1 MREIPAPAAY
11 RPGTNRSLRNQ
22 RDPIFMKG
30 GRCSRLRPRR
40 ARAELRQPF
49 QPQRGRSKRITDRH
63 MTGQTTRTITTP
75 LALTCTHSARLMS
88 PWFVQQSE
96 YDPAKATY
104 LPLVNGEKTFGAV
117 FDAIMG
123 AQHSIDILCWGFQPS
138 MYFKRGTDGAGS
150 PSIGDLLA
158 TKGEQ
163 GVKVRLLVWSDFF
176 NLSHTSEDMMPGNHG
191 PTGLATAAKD
201 GRTHAQEE
209 YDWLWYHRA
218 NLNNVTAHG
227 LADRAITV
235 TTAFFPGVLTDRAV
249 DSLRSRKL
257 QPLKNIEFATRDF
270 NLWERGEIAYRT
282 WLSGPAGARVM
293 RTENTAAM
301 TGEPSHHQK
310 MVLVDYEAPEQ
321 AIGFVMGHNTLDEY
335 WDRDNHTYLRMAP
348 RMGRSGLHPRQDMSA
363 KVTGP
368 ILEDL
373 NENFCQAWDDA
384 TGQKLGQARSALAC
398 RLKLRPEHGTPVMA
412 QILRTQSQH
421 PKGGTRDISK
431 LYLQA
436 VNNATNFVY
445 IENQYLRYMP
455 VVDALRKN
463 VNAQLAGGRSPGKHG
478 PVYLFVVTNSNEDG
492 IGKGTVGTYQML
504 SALGYGDRMPGVAA
518 LELPDQQKTL
528 ETQLADERAAD
539 QRLMTQGVDFSQ
551 MQGLGAYLQDRQF
564 KEGEEQRQLDQVRQ
578 ARERVKEHPDGLTRD
593 KDLIPPQDMPGLK
606 VLICTLVAP
615 DTPAGQKWDY
625 VYIHQKLMIVDDVF
639 TTHGS
644 ANVNR
649 RSMEV
654 DSELNI
660 CHEHGEATSALRKQ
674 LWGLHTKNR
683 GAQDDISKA
692 YKEWGKVISQNT
704 QNQGKKLAP
713 IASLVGF
720 LTTSPTRS
728 SWD

>member
-1 MREIPAPAAY
+1 
-11 RPGTNRSLRNQ
+11 
-22 RDPIFMKG
+22 
-30 GRCSRLRPRR
+30 
-40 ARAELRQPF
+40 
-49 QPQRGRSKRITDRH
+49 

-75 LALTCTHSARLMS
+75 LALTCTHSARLTS

-104 LPLVNGEKTFGAV
+104 MPLVNGEETFGEV
-117 FDAIMG
+117 FKAIAE

-138 MYFKRGTDGAGS
+138 MYFKRGIDASGS

-163 GVKVRLLVWSDFF
+163 GVRVRLLVWSDFL

-191 PTGLATAAKD
+191 PLGLATAATD

-209 YDWLWYHRA
+209 YDRLWYQRA

-227 LADRAITV
+227 VVYKAAAVASTLL
-235 TTAFFPGVLTDRAV
+235 PGVSTQKAADLFLKGT
-249 DSLRSRKL
+249 L

-270 NLWERGEIAYRT
+270 GLKVRGEIAYRT
-282 WLSGPAGARVM
+282 WLSGAAGGSMVRVG
-293 RTENTAAM
+293 NTGAM
-301 TGEPSHHQK
+301 TAEPSHHQK
-310 MVLVDYEAPEQ
+310 MVLVDYESPEQ

-335 WDRDNHTYLRMAP
+335 WDTDDHTYLRMAP
-348 RMGRSGLHPRQDMSA
+348 RMGRSGMHPRQDMSA

-384 TGQKLGQARSALAC
+384 TGQKLAQARSALFC
-398 RLKLRPEHGTPVMA
+398 RLRLRPEHGTPVMA
-412 QILRTQSQH
+412 QVLRTQSQH
-421 PKGGTRDISK
+421 PKGVGTKDISK

-436 VNNATNFVY
+436 VNNAADFVY
-445 IENQYLRYMP
+445 IENQYFRYMP
-455 VVDALRKN
+455 LADQLRKN
-463 VNAQLAGGRSPGKHG
+463 VNAQIAAGRSPGKHG
-478 PVYLFVVTNSNEDG
+478 PVYLFVVTNSNKDG
-492 IGKGTVGTYQML
+492 IGMGTVATYQML
-504 SALGYGDRMPGVAA
+504 YALGYGDRMPGVEA
-518 LELPDQQKTL
+518 LELPGQQDTL
-528 ETQLADERAAD
+528 QTQIADEQATD
-539 QRLMTQGVDFSQ
+539 QRLMTQGVDYSQ
-551 MQGLGAYLQDRQF
+551 MQGLGAYLQERQIQ
-564 KEGEEQRQLDQVRQ
+564 EGEQQRQLDEMRQ
-578 ARERVKEHPDGLTRD
+578 AQARVKQHPDGLTKD

-606 VLICTLVAP
+606 VLICTLVPP
-615 DTPAGQKWDY
+615 DTPDGREWDY

-660 CHEHGEATSALRKQ
+660 CHEHGEATSALRKR
-674 LWGLHTKNR
+674 LWDRHTKSQ

-692 YKEWGKVISQNT
+692 YKEWSKIIGRNT
-704 QNQGKKLAP
+704 QKQGKKLAP
-713 IASLVGF
+713 VASLVGF
-720 LTTSPTRS
+720 LTTSPSRS
-728 SWD
+728 VVD

>member
-1 MREIPAPAAY
+1 
-11 RPGTNRSLRNQ
+11 
-22 RDPIFMKG
+22 
-30 GRCSRLRPRR
+30 
-40 ARAELRQPF
+40 
-49 QPQRGRSKRITDRH
+49 

-75 LALTCTHSARLMS
+75 LALTCTHSARLTS

-104 LPLVNGEKTFGAV
+104 LPLVNGERTFGAV

-138 MYFKRGTDGAGS
+138 MYFKRGTDAAGS

-163 GVKVRLLVWSDFF
+163 GVKVRLLVWSDFL

-191 PTGLATAAKD
+191 PLGLATAAKD

-209 YDWLWYHRA
+209 YDRLWYQRA
-218 NLNNVTAHG
+218 NLNNVTAPG
-227 LADRAITV
+227 PVELTRDLM
-235 TTAFFPGVLTDRAV
+235 PGVLMYKTTA
-249 DSLRSRKL
+249 SLIKKAMPGGV

-270 NLWERGEIAYRT
+270 NLLERWEITYRT
-282 WLSGPAGARVM
+282 WLSGPADARVLK
-293 RTENTAAM
+293 TENTAAM
-301 TGEPSHHQK
+301 AGEPSHHQK
-310 MVLVDYEAPEQ
+310 MVLVDYESPEQ

-348 RMGRSGLHPRQDMSA
+348 RTGRSGMHPRQDMSA

-384 TGQKLGQARSALAC
+384 TGQKLAQARSALFC
-398 RLKLRPEHGTPVMA
+398 RLRLRPEHGTPVMA
-412 QILRTQSQH
+412 QVLRTQSQH
-421 PKGGTRDISK
+421 PKEGTRDISK

-436 VNNATNFVY
+436 VNNAADFVY
-445 IENQYLRYMP
+445 IENQYFRYMP
-455 VVDALRKN
+455 VADQLRKN
-463 VNAQLAGGRSPGKHG
+463 VNAQIAAGRSPGKHG

-492 IGKGTVGTYQML
+492 IGMGTVATYQML
-504 SALGYGDRMPGVAA
+504 YALGYGDRMPGVEA
-518 LELPDQQKTL
+518 LELPGQQETL
-528 ETQLADERAAD
+528 QTQIADEQAAD

-551 MQGLGAYLQDRQF
+551 MQGLGSYLQERQIQ
-564 KEGEEQRQLDQVRQ
+564 EGELQRQLDQTRQ
-578 ARERVKEHPDGLTRD
+578 AQARVKQHPNGLTKD
-593 KDLIPPQDMPGLK
+593 GDLIPPQDMSGLK
-606 VLICTLVAP
+606 VLVCTLVPP
-615 DTPAGQKWDY
+615 DTPDGQNWDY

-674 LWGLHTKNR
+674 LWGLHTDNQ

-692 YKEWGKVISQNT
+692 YLVWGKIISKNT
-704 QNQGKKLAP
+704 QYQGKKQAP
-713 IASLVGF
+713 VASLVGF
-720 LTTSPTRS
+720 LTTSPKRS
-728 SWD
+728 YAD